1 MNDLYPGCTVA
12 PLSKCNHATLPLED
26 ATEGATSTAT
36 NGLIALAIQVLERTN
51 ATRAATPLQLTGCKS
66 MQLGGISEVC
76 AIFKKSCIVASPKGG
91 NRATI
96 IKKGKCGDCKYFLPE
111 FDEI

>member
-36 NGLIALAIQVLERTN
+36 NGLIALAMQVLERTN
-51 ATRAATPLQLTGCKS
+51 ATKAATPLQLTGCKS
-66 MQLGGISEVC
+66 MQLGG
-76 AIFKKSCIVASPKGG
+76 
-91 NRATI
+91 NQ
-96 IKKGKCGDCKYFLPE
+96 
-111 FDEI
+111 